1 MGFLSTRQRIQRKN
15 KSNVERFN
23 NSSTMTCWAGTK
35 FIESSFNRLSISGCS
50 GLCTTFLWRLRFLLE
65 LKVLVQLGH
74 KRSLWAILLLSG
86 SSFNSEAPKNW
97 EPLSLT
103 WIYPVRTGASELKE
117 SLWAASDSQ
126 KMLHFKTCSLR
137 LHSREQGEPSVISN
151 FSVRFENISVRF
163 RGVRCLFF
171 LTMRCFNDAMFSNS

>member
-1 MGFLSTRQRIQRKN
+1 MGRVKTGESLKREFFFGEVHFMI
-15 KSNVERFN
+15 
-23 NSSTMTCWAGTK
+23 TK
-35 FIESSFNRLSISGCS
+35 MKQNE
-50 GLCTTFLWRLRFLLE
+50 
-65 LKVLVQLGH
+65 
-74 KRSLWAILLLSG
+74 LWAILLLSG

-137 LHSREQGEPSVISN
+137 LHSREQGEMS
-151 FSVRFENISVRF
+151 RLAET
-163 RGVRCLFF
+163 FF
-171 LTMRCFNDAMFSNS
+171 LTAPLGPDFFLKLGSTSAGCKSALKTLYPPLPYIFWKLWTCSFTRYRPIYVIPMEKIE